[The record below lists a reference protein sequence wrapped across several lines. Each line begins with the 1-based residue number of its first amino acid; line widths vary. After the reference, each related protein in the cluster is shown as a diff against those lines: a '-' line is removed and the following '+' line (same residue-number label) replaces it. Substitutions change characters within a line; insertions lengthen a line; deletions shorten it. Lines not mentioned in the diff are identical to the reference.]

1 MTLLSPDGLSYSYAK
16 TTLQTWHY
24 MKLGRS
30 VQRRGFTLVELLAV
44 IATIAILAAL
54 LLPILSKA
62 KIKAQRTACSSNL
75 RQLGFAWLLYSAEN
89 NSALVPSYPSQP
101 EVWVQGDM
109 TRPNEAGNAALIRQG
124 KLFHYSQNVSI
135 YHCPT
140 DPGQSFSGTRVTT
153 VRSYSMNSFMGAR
166 NPSLPP
172 VPETAENYVSFFAKE
187 SDLRRPSELWVLLD
201 EDERSINDGFFV
213 TDPTGHM
220 WIDFPAVSQ
229 HRHNF
234 SFGLSFADGHSEVW
248 RHSDARTRRLSV
260 NRTEQSGN
268 RDLARLATASTIRK

>member
-1 MTLLSPDGLSYSYAK
+1 
-16 TTLQTWHY
+16 
-24 MKLGRS
+24 
-30 VQRRGFTLVELLAV
+30 LLAV
-44 IATIAILAAL
+44 IATIGILAAL
-54 LLPILSKA
+54 LLPILSRV

-75 RQLGFAWLLYSAEN
+75 RQLGFAWIMYSSEN
-89 NSALVPSYPSQP
+89 NSALVASYPSQP
-101 EVWVQGDM
+101 EVWVMGDM
-109 TRPNEAGNAALIRQG
+109 TLPNEAVNADLIREG
-124 KLFHYSQNVSI
+124 KLFRYSQSVSV

-140 DPGQSFSGTRVTT
+140 DQGQVFGGQRVNT

-172 VPETAENYVSFFAKE
+172 IPETADNYVPFFSKE
-187 SDLRRPSELWVLLD
+187 SDIRRPSDLWVLVD

-220 WIDFPAVSQ
+220 WIDFPAVSE

-234 SFGLSFADGHSEVW
+234 SFGLNFADGHSEVW
-248 RHSDARTRRLSV
+248 RHNDPRTQLVSV

-268 RDLARLATASTIRK
+268 SDLARLAAASTVHK